1 MTDPAAQPERANRFD
16 DPTRDIR
23 LPRPAGS
30 PPPVLR
36 PEWSTFATQT
46 EAVAPPAA
54 GVEPAPGSAAG
65 TAAPVSGIAG
75 PPTRAER
82 LAGEPTDELVPP
94 ASLVREPT
102 LKFDQGS
109 GAPVGPPA
117 VAPATPPARRARKWP
132 FLVLVLIPVLV
143 IVGSGIWLL
152 VLISHG

>member
-23 LPRPAGS
+23 LPRPVGS

-36 PEWSTFATQT
+36 PEWSSFATPI
-46 EAVAPPAA
+46 EAAVPPAA
-54 GVEPAPGSAAG
+54 PIEPAAGSADG
-65 TAAPVSGIAG
+65 TAAPASGIAG

-102 LKFDQGS
+102 LKFEQGS
-109 GAPVGPPA
+109 GAPVGSPA
-117 VAPATPPARRARKWP
+117 AAPATPPRRARKWP
-132 FLVLVLIPVLV
+132 FLVLALIPVLV